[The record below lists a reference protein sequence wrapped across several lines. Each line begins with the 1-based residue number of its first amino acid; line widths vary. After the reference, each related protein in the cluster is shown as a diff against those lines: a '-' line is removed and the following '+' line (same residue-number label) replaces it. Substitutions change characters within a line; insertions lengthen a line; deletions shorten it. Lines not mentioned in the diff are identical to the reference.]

1 MEANLSGVPL
11 RRSSVVVHPDASK
24 CNELGPRIVCVF
36 ELLRILFKISIAR
49 QAARDRRPLSTLNP
63 LLHCTDSS
71 AVSSLDISLER
82 NRNEAVT
89 IGHSREHSG
98 IVKRDL

>member
-1 MEANLSGVPL
+1 MTANLSGVAL

-36 ELLRILFKISIAR
+36 GPLHIVFKISIAR
-49 QAARDRRPLSTLNP
+49 QAARDRRPHRGLNP

-71 AVSSLDISLER
+71 AVFRLDISLER

-89 IGHSREHSG
+89 IGHSREQSG
-98 IVKRDL
+98 IVKRNL